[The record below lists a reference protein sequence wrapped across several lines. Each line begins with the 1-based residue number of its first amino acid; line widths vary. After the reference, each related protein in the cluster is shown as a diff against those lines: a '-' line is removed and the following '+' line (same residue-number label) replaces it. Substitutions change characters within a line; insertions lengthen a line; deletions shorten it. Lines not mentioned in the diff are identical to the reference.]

1 MINSSFVANGF
12 FLFFRPSFNNS
23 PDIRANISPKEI
35 FLAILNNRDENL
47 WKNKFGVKVAKSVKV
62 KKKKKGCNDIF
73 YVDLK
78 VWISSG

>member
-62 KKKKKGCNDIF
+62 KKKKKKDVTTFFMSI
-73 YVDLK
+73 
-78 VWISSG
+78 